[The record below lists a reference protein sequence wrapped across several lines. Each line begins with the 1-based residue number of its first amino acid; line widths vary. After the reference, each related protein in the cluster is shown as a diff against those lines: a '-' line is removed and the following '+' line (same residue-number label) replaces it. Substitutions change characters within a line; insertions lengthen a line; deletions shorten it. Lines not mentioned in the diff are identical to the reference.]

1 MILNLKLVRVDYKY
15 CDYLRSYDN
24 KVIYNNS
31 SKETRPYI
39 GILFTINDC
48 EYFAPI
54 SSPKEKHIVM
64 HNSRD
69 FFKIDNGKLGAINF
83 NNMIP
88 VTEDNYTLLDL
99 DKIVTTT
106 EEVQYQI
113 LLRKQLI
120 WLDNHYE
127 QIRYKAQKLYDL
139 YVNDKLPYVL
149 KLRCCNFKLLEEKC
163 RVYNKELVTS

>member
-15 CDYLRSYDN
+15 CDYLRTYDN
-24 KVIYNNS
+24 RVIYNNS
-31 SKETRPYI
+31 AKETRPYI
-39 GILFTINDC
+39 GILFTIGEC

-54 SSPKEKHIVM
+54 SSPKEKHLSM

-69 FFKIDNGKLGAINF
+69 FLKIDNGRLGAINF

-88 VTEDNYTLLDL
+88 VTEYNYTLLEL
-99 DKIVTTT
+99 DKIVTTR

-127 QIRYKAQKLYDL
+127 QIKNKSHKLYDS
-139 YVNDKLPYVL
+139 YINNKLPYVL
-149 KLRCCNFKLLEEKC
+149 KKRCCNFKLLEEKC
-163 RVYNKELVTS
+163 REYNKKLITS